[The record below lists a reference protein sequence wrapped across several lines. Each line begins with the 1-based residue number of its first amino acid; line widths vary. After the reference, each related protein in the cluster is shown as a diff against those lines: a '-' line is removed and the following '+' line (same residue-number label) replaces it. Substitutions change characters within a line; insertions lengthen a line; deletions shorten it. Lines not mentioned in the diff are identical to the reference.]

1 MNKTRQLLIEEFINS
16 LNEEKIPWIKD
27 WSDSLSPRSGITNK
41 PYRGTNKLLLSYI
54 ASKKGYKDPRWLTFN
69 QIKDTSKKYHPKEK
83 RHLKKGSKATPIEYW
98 YIYDNSSKLYDNL
111 NKLSYNLDEYKEKVE
126 ADPKIEIHCRL
137 CCKTYLVFN
146 AEEIEGIPA
155 LELNINNNINRDE
168 FLQNIIK
175 NMNVKFQELGSRA
188 FYVPSDDIVTVPPK
202 QIFKDSYAFHSTAL
216 HELAHATGHIS
227 RLSRDMS
234 D

>member
-1 MNKTRQLLIEEFINS
+1 MLQKKDIKILDGLLLIK
-16 LNEEKIPWIKD
+16 LKIQVK
-27 WSDSLSPRSGITNK
+27 SIT
-41 PYRGTNKLLLSYI
+41 L
-54 ASKKGYKDPRWLTFN
+54 KK
-69 QIKDTSKKYHPKEK
+69 K

-98 YIYDNSSKLYDNL
+98 YIYDNL